1 MTPHPA
7 ALWARLTAAG
17 LVEGE
22 LPAPEAGR
30 RWYVRLMLGAA
41 AWLAASTLMGFVVGL
56 SFVLL
61 KSREGLL
68 GCGVVT
74 CGLAYALFLRGRT
87 SHWHAQLGLAASFV
101 GQGLIAWGL
110 FGAFDGGQEALP
122 LTSALLW
129 MALIEALL
137 TVALP
142 NSINRFVSAQL
153 ALGFLTLAADPR
165 GIGTVV
171 LAGAAVLTAVVWL
184 NEFHW
189 YRRAEALRAIGFG
202 VASSLPGL
210 AMVMRHRL
218 ATPPPG
224 DPGLVLAGLDFRA
237 PWLSSVLVG
246 AVLLA
251 SVLTLCRRQGV
262 APGARATLLAGLAAV
277 LCGLL
282 DIKIAGL
289 ASCLLLVVLGF
300 AHGNRLLL
308 ALGLVSLGA
317 CVSWFYYSLSLTL
330 LEKSLWLAVAG
341 GVLLLARAALRLLL
355 GPIPPAPLP
364 EVDAHA

>member
-1 MTPHPA
+1 MTLHPA
-7 ALWARLTAAG
+7 ALWARLAAAG
-17 LVEGE
+17 LVQGE
-22 LPAPEAGR
+22 QPASEAGR

-68 GCGVVT
+68 GTGMVI
-74 CGLAYALFLRGRT
+74 CGLAYVLFQRGRT
-87 SHWHAQLGLAASFV
+87 AHWHAQLGLAASFV
-101 GQGLIAWGL
+101 GQGLMAWGL
-110 FGAFDGGQEALP
+110 FGSFGNGQDALP
-122 LTSALLW
+122 LTSALLC
-129 MALIEALL
+129 MALLEALL

-142 NSINRFVSAQL
+142 NAISRFVSAQL
-153 ALGFLTLAADPR
+153 ALGLLALAADTE
-165 GIGTVV
+165 GLGTLV
-171 LAGAAVLTAVVWL
+171 LGGAAVLTAVVWL
-184 NEFHW
+184 NEFRW
-189 YRRAEALRAIGFG
+189 YAQADALRAIGFG

-210 AMVMRHRL
+210 AIVVRLRL

-224 DPGLVLAGLDFRA
+224 ELGLAVNGLDWRA

-251 SVLTLCRRQGV
+251 TVITLCRRQGA
-262 APGARATLLAGLAAV
+262 APGARVMGLAGLAAV
-277 LCGLL
+277 LCGVL
-282 DIKIAGL
+282 DLKAAGIA
-289 ASCLLLVVLGF
+289 SSLLLVVLGF

-308 ALGLVSLGA
+308 ALGLLSLGA

-341 GVLLLARAALRLLL
+341 GVLLLARVALRLLL
-355 GPIPPAPLP
+355 GPPPR
-364 EVDAHA
+364 VDAHA